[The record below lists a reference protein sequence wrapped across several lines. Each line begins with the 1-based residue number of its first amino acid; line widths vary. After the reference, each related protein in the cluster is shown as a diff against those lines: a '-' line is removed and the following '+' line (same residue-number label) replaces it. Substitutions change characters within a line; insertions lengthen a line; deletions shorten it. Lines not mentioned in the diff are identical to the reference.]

1 MGRPRSE
8 FPAVTHHKPTGQA
21 RVRIAGRDYYL
32 GRFGSRDAKAAYAR
46 LMGEVAVIGVSGM
59 ELAKAAVAEPT
70 GPTVNELCLAF
81 VDFVEATYRKG
92 GRKTSTCSTFKTPVR
107 VLRELYGRTPAKD
120 FSPIALDAVRNAFI
134 KAGISRG
141 VVNQYA
147 GNVRR
152 IFRWGTSRGLVP
164 VSVVQSLECLDPLR
178 AGRTEAPE
186 RRPVP
191 PVSDEVVE
199 ATLPFLSSVVAAMV
213 RLQRLTGMR
222 PGELCSMRPCEVDT
236 SGEAWL
242 YRPSEHKT
250 MHKDR
255 DREIYIGPLGQKVLA
270 PFLDRPAEQPCFS
283 PAESAGQVRAR
294 RHANRVTPA
303 TYGNTIG
310 SNRCRKPVR
319 APGDRYD
326 VASYRRAIWRACEQA
341 FAMPEDLRAIPS
353 RSTKAAELRRQAA
366 AWRERHCWAPNQLRH
381 TAGTAIREEMGIEA
395 AQALLG
401 HSRLDVTQVYA
412 EKSKALAREAA
423 LRLG

>member
-1 MGRPRSE
+1 MARPRSE

-32 GRFGSRDAKAAYAR
+32 GRYGSREAKAAYAR
-46 LMGEVAVIGVSGM
+46 LIGEAAAVGISGM
-59 ELAKAAVAEPT
+59 AFAKAAVAEPT
-70 GPTVNELCLAF
+70 GPSINELCLAF
-81 VDFVEATYRKG
+81 VDYVEATYRKG
-92 GRKTSTCSTFKTPVR
+92 GKKTSTCSTFKTPVR
-107 VLRELYGRTPAKD
+107 VLRELYGRTPARD
-120 FSPIALDAVRNAFI
+120 FSPIALEAVRKAFV

-141 VVNQYA
+141 VVNQYT

-164 VSVVQSLECLDPLR
+164 VTVLQALQCLDPLR
-178 AGRTEAPE
+178 AGRTEAPD

-199 ATLPFLSSVVAAMV
+199 ATLPFLSGVVAAMV

-222 PGELCSMRPCEVDT
+222 PGEVCSIRPCEVDS
-236 SGEAWL
+236 SGEVWL

-250 MHKDR
+250 MHKER
-255 DREIYIGPLGQKVLA
+255 DREITIGPKAQEVLA
-270 PFLDRPAEQPCFS
+270 PYLDRPADQACFS
-283 PAESAGQVRAR
+283 PAESAGEVRAR
-294 RHANRVTPA
+294 RHAKRVTPA

-319 APGDRYD
+319 APGGRYD

-341 FAMPEDLRAIPS
+341 FAMPKELRTISP
-353 RSTKAAELRRQAA
+353 RSPKAAELRRQAA

-381 TAGTAIREEMGIEA
+381 TAGTAIRKEMGIEA
-395 AQALLG
+395 AQAVLG

-412 EKSKALAREAA
+412 EKSSTLAREAT